1 MLPDSVTVIA
11 NILRKLEAGW
21 KMRTQ
26 GGTGPVSTL
35 PPAPP
40 AARSRVKVVATQR
53 QVPVPER

>member
-21 KMRTQ
+21 KMRTED
-26 GGTGPVSTL
+26 GTGPVSTL

-40 AARSRVKVVATQR
+40 ASQEQSESCSHPKAS
-53 QVPVPER
+53 PVS